1 MSIIMYMHVTC
12 TCTTPTFVAVDVE
25 VVGCREDGDE
35 RGEAGGLTLAVHLVA
50 GVLRLVGSDN
60 GEEVVTLE
68 ELTAGAI
75 AVRGGGGGGGEG
87 RGGEGGEGHCFNP
100 HLKGSLLSLL

>member
-1 MSIIMYMHVTC
+1 MYMHVTC
-12 TCTTPTFVAVDVE
+12 TCATPTFVAVDVE

-50 GVLRLVGSDN
+50 GVLRLVGSDD

-75 AVRGGGGGGGEG
+75 AVRWGGGRGE
-87 RGGEGGEGHCFNP
+87 RGGNP
-100 HLKGSLLSLL
+100 HLKGSLLSLLRLHVTLYI